1 MMAAV
6 TVAYALSSIDLIPD
20 FIPVSGCFDDI
31 ILLPLLIV
39 LTTNLIPDEVFL
51 KNESNEGMWQDKKP
65 KKWYYAKNK
74 FEC

>member
-31 ILLPLLIV
+31 ILLTILIV
-39 LTTNLIPDEVFL
+39 LTTNLIPDEVL
-51 KNESNEGMWQDKKP
+51 ESNEGMWQDKKKNDFI
-65 KKWYYAKNK
+65 KK
-74 FEC
+74 